1 VGGSS
6 IVGRKL
12 VGKGAKQ
19 GARLFSYKSVS
30 SSGRAALRCMHTVPV
45 NSKLHLT
52 GSEWLFLPTYCI
64 SQL

>member
-1 VGGSS
+1 MGGSS

-45 NSKLHLT
+45 NSKLHFT
-52 GSEWLFLPTYCI
+52 GAE
-64 SQL
+64 